1 MGRKLGE
8 VLAHGSV
15 DGQRGQIPTRDRWY
29 HWVDN
34 GWWEDQ
40 GWWEFDYNAL
50 HSSLTATMDITPD
63 SLSPTASSSTLKS
76 GYGIQQSVT
85 ASVSTTQSSA
95 VTAAQNAVTY
105 SSRSSTDEG
114 FWRLLDRSISGKRS
128 TFTFKT
134 TPTAPITGRPISLT
148 DMVSRWKLY
157 AVHLAPGLL
166 TPAGMLSLNL
176 TDSLRI
182 SGDLW
187 EDWHIAPT
195 T

>member
-1 MGRKLGE
+1 MWVENWEKCWHTDRWTDSEGKS
-8 VLAHGSV
+8 H
-15 DGQRGQIPTRDRWY
+15 TDRWY

-40 GWWEFDYNAL
+40 GWWEFDYNAYTA
-50 HSSLTATMDITPD
+50 SLTATMVITPD

-85 ASVSTTQSSA
+85 ASVSTTQSAA

-105 SSRSSTDEG
+105 FPEFNYEG

-128 TFTFKT
+128 TFTFKDNPYST
-134 TPTAPITGRPISLT
+134 YNRPTHFTPIWYPDGSYTPYT
-148 DMVSRWKLY
+148 W
-157 AVHLAPGLL
+157 LL
-166 TPAGMLSLNL
+166 DCWTPAGMLSLNL
-176 TDSLRI
+176 TDSVRI

-195 T
+195 N